1 MGRMKAA
8 PADVRHPLRDKL
20 YLTFVA
26 GWYSTNDP
34 TARSRCCHLGCN
46 YTSNII
52 ANLVGGT
59 FWSGLLLLL
68 NADDSFIGTA
78 SMIGTAAN
86 MLQLFAPLI
95 LERFPRRRTMLTVL
109 RAIMYLINILLIGLI
124 PLFPLTQQGKLTMLA
139 ISILVVNLIA
149 AFIGPGL
156 NIWHIQSIPDRVRK
170 NYFSLI
176 TMTTSFVVAL
186 FNLLGSRVVDWLKN
200 YGMEYE
206 GLLALRI
213 FALALATIEIILY
226 FHIDEHPYEKAD
238 SPFTLKDVFVLPLRS
253 KSYLLNVACIM
264 LWNFAVAIPG
274 SYHSIY
280 MLRDVGVSYSYVM
293 AVSLCCTVVSFL
305 VAPLWK
311 KLLSRMSWFKLI
323 GLCIPFYLVSYVGF
337 AFTAKST
344 VYIYAIASL
353 IGSVCGVGVSLGFSG
368 IPYYKIPPQHSTI
381 YIAFYS
387 TMASCASLLGVTLGK
402 YFMLGTE
409 GHKINVLGMTM
420 VNNQYLLLLSSAML
434 AVAAIGANVIARIR
448 AREAVEEES

>member
-1 MGRMKAA
+1 MGRKKAD

-20 YLTFVA
+20 YLTFIA

-34 TARSRCCHLGCN
+34 TARSRCYHLGCN

-52 ANLVGGT
+52 ANMVGGT

-109 RAIMYLINILLIGLI
+109 RAVMYLINILLIGLI
-124 PLFPLTQQGKLTMLA
+124 PIFPLTQQGKLIMLA
-139 ISILVVNLIA
+139 LSILIVNLIA

-186 FNLLGSRVVDWLKN
+186 FNLIGSRVVDWLKG

-226 FHIDEHPYEKAD
+226 FHIDEHPYEKSD

-253 KSYLLNVACIM
+253 KSYLLNVASIM

-280 MLRDVGVSYSYVM
+280 MLRDVGASYSYVM
-293 AVSLCCTVVSFL
+293 TVSLCCTVVSFL
-305 VAPLWK
+305 VAPLWN

-323 GLCIPFYLVSYVGF
+323 GLCIPIYTISYVGF

-344 VYIYAIASL
+344 IYLYAIASL

-409 GHKINVLGMTM
+409 GHKITLLGMTM

-434 AVAAIGANVIARIR
+434 VIAAIGANLIARKR
-448 AREAVEEES
+448 SRETAEEES

>member
-1 MGRMKAA
+1 MGRKKAD
-8 PADVRHPLRDKL
+8 PADVRHPLRDRL
-20 YLTFVA
+20 YLMFVA

-52 ANLVGGT
+52 ANLIGGT

-109 RAIMYLINILLIGLI
+109 RAVMYLINILLIGLI
-124 PLFPLTQQGKLTMLA
+124 PIFPLTQQGKLVTLA
-139 ISILVVNLIA
+139 ISILIVNLIA

-186 FNLLGSRVVDWLKN
+186 FNLIGSRVVDLMKN

-206 GLLALRI
+206 GLFALRL
-213 FALALATIEIILY
+213 FALALAIVEMILY
-226 FHIDEHPYEKAD
+226 FHIDEHPYKKAD

-253 KSYLLNVACIM
+253 KSYLLNVASIM

-293 AVSLCCTVVSFL
+293 TVSLCCTIVSFL
-305 VAPLWK
+305 VAPMWN
-311 KLLSRMSWFKLI
+311 KLLARMSWFKLI
-323 GLCIPFYLVSYVGF
+323 GLCIPLYTISYIGF

-344 VYIYAIASL
+344 IYIYAISNL
-353 IGSVCGVGVSLGFSG
+353 IGSVCSVGVSLGFSG

-387 TMASCASLLGVTLGK
+387 TMGSIASLLGVTVGK

-409 GHKINVLGMTM
+409 GLKITVLGMTM

-434 AVAAIGANVIARIR
+434 VVASVGANLIARKR
-448 AREAVEEES
+448 SSETAEEEN

>member
-1 MGRMKAA
+1 MRVLLHRPEDLGGDVLQPVDLGGKHRVRDAIIG
-8 PADVRHPLRDKL
+8 PADVPQDAGIPLFRL
-20 YLTFVA
+20 
-26 GWYSTNDP
+26 
-34 TARSRCCHLGCN
+34 LGRR
-46 YTSNII
+46 
-52 ANLVGGT
+52 
-59 FWSGLLLLL
+59 SGLLLLL

-200 YGMEYE
+200 YGMEYG

-434 AVAAIGANVIARIR
+434 VVAAIGANVIARIR

>member
-1 MGRMKAA
+1 MGRMKAD

-26 GWYSTNDP
+26 GWYSTKDP

-52 ANLVGGT
+52 ANMVGGT

-109 RAIMYLINILLIGLI
+109 RAVMYLINILLIGLI
-124 PLFPLTQQGKLTMLA
+124 PIFPLTQQGKLTMLA

-156 NIWHIQSIPDRVRK
+156 NIWHIQSIPNRVRK

-186 FNLLGSRVVDWLKN
+186 FNLIGSRVVDWLKN

-206 GLLALRI
+206 GLLALRL
-213 FALALATIEIILY
+213 FALALAVVEVILY

-238 SPFTLKDVFVLPLRS
+238 TPFTLKDVFVLPLRS

-305 VAPLWK
+305 VAPLWNK
-311 KLLSRMSWFKLI
+311 VLARMSWFKLI
-323 GLCIPFYLVSYVGF
+323 GLCIPFYIVSYVGF

-368 IPYYKIPPQHSTI
+368 IPYYNIPPQHSTI

-409 GHKINVLGMTM
+409 GHKITVLGMTM

>member
-1 MGRMKAA
+1 MGRKKAD
-8 PADVRHPLRDKL
+8 PADVRHPMRDKL

-52 ANLVGGT
+52 ANMVGGT

-68 NADDSFIGTA
+68 NANDSFIGTA

-86 MLQLFAPLI
+86 MLQ
-95 LERFPRRRTMLTVL
+95 RFPRRRTMLTVL
-109 RAIMYLINILLIGLI
+109 RAVMYLINILLIGLI
-124 PLFPLTQQGKLTMLA
+124 PIFPLTQQGKLAMLA
-139 ISILVVNLIA
+139 ISILIVNLIS

-186 FNLLGSRVVDWLKN
+186 FNLIGSRVVDWLKN

-213 FALALATIEIILY
+213 FALALATVEIILY

-238 SPFTLKDVFVLPLRS
+238 SPFTLKDIFVLPLRS
-253 KSYLLNVACIM
+253 KSYLLNVASIM

-280 MLRDVGVSYSYVM
+280 MLRDVGASYSYVM
-293 AVSLCCTVVSFL
+293 TVSLCCTVVSFL
-305 VAPLWK
+305 VAPLWNR
-311 KLLSRMSWFKLI
+311 LLSRMSWFKLI
-323 GLCIPFYLVSYVGF
+323 GLCIPLYTISYIGF

-344 VYIYAIASL
+344 IYIYAIASL

-368 IPYYKIPPQHSTI
+368 IPYYNIPPQHSTI

-409 GHKINVLGMTM
+409 GHKITVLGMTM

-434 AVAAIGANVIARIR
+434 VVAAIGANLIAHKRS
-448 AREAVEEES
+448 REAAEEES